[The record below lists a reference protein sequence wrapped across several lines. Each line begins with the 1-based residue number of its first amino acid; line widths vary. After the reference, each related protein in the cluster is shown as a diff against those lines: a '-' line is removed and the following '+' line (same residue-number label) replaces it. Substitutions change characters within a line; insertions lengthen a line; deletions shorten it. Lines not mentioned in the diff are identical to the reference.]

1 MRVLIICSYRDFRK
15 DGIIPY
21 VKEQVSAIM
30 QLRKSLIDDRCVECD
45 YYLVRGKGAVG
56 YLKEL
61 PKLRKKIRE
70 YKPDVIHAH
79 YGLCGLLANLA
90 TRSVP
95 VVTTYHGSD
104 INEAVSRRYSIW
116 ALRLSAWNI
125 FVSQRTMDIVRGAER
140 KNCSLIPC
148 GVDLTDD
155 QLTKRE
161 EARAALGWKADDK
174 KVLFAGMYADD
185 VKGPDLAM
193 EAVALLN
200 DENDGN
206 DVELI
211 EMRGYTREEVNRLMC
226 AVDCLLMTS
235 KTEGS
240 PQAIKEA
247 MACGCPIVSTDVG
260 DVAERVAELDGCYVV
275 RSREPKEMAEALEK
289 AFEYKGKTKGREKIL
304 ADGLSNEQI
313 ARKIVTIYESIL
325 AHR

>member
-1 MRVLIICSYRDFRK
+1 MRVLVVCSYRDFRK

-21 VKEQVSAIM
+21 VKEQVSAISA
-30 QLRKSLIDDRCVECD
+30 LGAECD
-45 YYLVRGKGAVG
+45 YYLVHGKGAVG
-56 YLKEL
+56 YLKEI
-61 PKLRKKIRE
+61 PSLRKKIRE

-90 TRSVP
+90 TRRLP

-104 INEAVSRRYSIW
+104 INEAASRRYSIW

-125 FVSQRTMDIVRGAER
+125 FVSQRTMDIVHGTER

-148 GVDLTDD
+148 GVDLTED
-155 QLTKRE
+155 QMQTRDV
-161 EARAALGWKADDK
+161 ARAALVERGKWKVEGGT

-185 VKGPDLAM
+185 VKGPVLAKRAIEDLRLKIAD
-193 EAVALLN
+193 L
-200 DENDGN
+200 
-206 DVELI
+206 ELI

-226 AVDCLLMTS
+226 AVDCFLMTS

-260 DVAERVAELDGCYVV
+260 DVEERVAGVEGCFVV
-275 RSREPKEMAEALEK
+275 KSREPKEVAEAIEK

-313 ARKIVTIYESIL
+313 AHKIVKIYQTIL